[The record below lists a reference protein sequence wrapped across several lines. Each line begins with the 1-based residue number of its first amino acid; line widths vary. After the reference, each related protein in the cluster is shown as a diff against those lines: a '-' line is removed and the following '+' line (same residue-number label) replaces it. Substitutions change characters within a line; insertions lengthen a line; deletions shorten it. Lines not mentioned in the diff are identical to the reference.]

1 MKWYLAKIVFRIT
14 CGEGNHTAQFDEQLR
29 LIAAG
34 DSATAFSKA
43 VEMGNR
49 ESDCF
54 INVEKKPV
62 QWKFINVAELYELVE
77 MIDGAELYSRI
88 QEYDD
93 AATYISNVHMK
104 AQYIREHSVQQILEI
119 A

>member
-1 MKWYLAKIVFRIT
+1 MNA
-14 CGEGNHTAQFDEQLR
+14 
-29 LIAAG
+29 
-34 DSATAFSKA
+34 
-43 VEMGNR
+43 
-49 ESDCF
+49 
-54 INVEKKPV
+54 EKKPV
-62 QWKFINVAELYELVE
+62 QWKFINVAELYQLRE

-104 AQYIREHSVQQILEI
+104 AQHIREHSVQQILEI